1 MVPRTADSTPTKADE
16 RDGGVLRCCRE
27 AINHLYAHILE
38 LPQPAESTKARGR
51 PTPVRTRSSL
61 AKVRDAVMI
70 TAIRQG
76 FKGLAYC
83 RYLHDHGIFPPVDWI
98 SDNCPRNYPAAYQY
112 GAKWQKRIQ
121 DEKHRASRKLQ
132 RLEENNPGELASLLG
147 LVTRRTRS

>member
-1 MVPRTADSTPTKADE
+1 MPLKDDARK
-16 RDGGVLRCCRE
+16 GGGLRCCLE

-38 LPQPAESTKARGR
+38 LPQPAESTKARAR
-51 PTPVRTRSSL
+51 PARARTRSSR
-61 AKVRDAVMI
+61 AKVRDAVMF

-83 RYLHDHGIFPPVDWI
+83 RCLHDHGIFPPVDWI
-98 SDNCPRNYPAAYQY
+98 SDNCPRDYPAAYQH

-132 RLEENNPGELASLLG
+132 RLEEKNSRGELASLLA
-147 LVTRRTRS
+147 LVTRATRS